1 MSATLKMLIC
11 GGLIILSVACQKT
24 KDNPT
29 TTVDDTLALKYT
41 VLSVLPHYEKAFTE
55 GLVIHNNKIL
65 ESTGLNNQ
73 SWIAEVDIA
82 TGAHDKKVILAGHYF
97 GEGITVLNN
106 KVYQLTY
113 REKSGFVYD
122 ASTYQKLKEFTYQT
136 EGWGL
141 THDDHTLIMS
151 DGTDKLY
158 FLDTVNFSV
167 VRTLAVKD
175 APGIKLKNLNELEF
189 VDGHIFA
196 NVYETSQI
204 VKIDVP
210 TGKVVGRL
218 DLSTITN
225 EIKRMYPNTYE
236 LNGIAY
242 DRNKNAFLV
251 TGKNWPKSYLINIH

>member
-1 MSATLKMLIC
+1 MLIC
-11 GGLIILSVACQKT
+11 IGLIVIFLACQNT

-29 TTVDDTLALKYT
+29 TTADDTLALKYT
-41 VLSVLPHYEKAFTE
+41 VLSVLPHNEKAFTE

-73 SWIAEVDIA
+73 SWIAEVDVA

-122 ASTYQKLKEFTYQT
+122 GSTYKKLKEFTYQT

-141 THDDHTLIMS
+141 THDGQTLIMS

-158 FLDTVNFSV
+158 FLDTVNFNV

-175 APGIKLKNLNELEF
+175 SPGIKLKNLNELEF
-189 VDGHIFA
+189 VDGYIFA
-196 NVYETSQI
+196 NVYETSKI

-210 TGKVVGRL
+210 TGNVVGRL
-218 DLSTITN
+218 DLSPITN
-225 EIKRMYPNTYE
+225 EIKRMYPKTYE

-242 DRNKNAFLV
+242 DRSKNAFLV
-251 TGKNWPKSYLINIH
+251 TGKNWPKSYLINIHDR

>member
-1 MSATLKMLIC
+1 MSTTLKMLVTTVVI
-11 GGLIILSVACQKT
+11 LIFVSCEKK

-29 TTVDDTLALKYT
+29 APINDTLALKYT
-41 VLSVLPHYEKAFTE
+41 VLSVLPHDDKAFTE

-73 SWIAEVDIA
+73 SWIAEVDA
-82 TGAHDKKVILAGHYF
+82 VTGTHDKKVILDGQYF

-106 KVYQLTY
+106 KIYQLTY

-122 ASTYQKLKEFTYQT
+122 ASTYKKLQEFTYKT
-136 EGWGL
+136 EGWGI
-141 THDDHTLIMS
+141 THDNRSLIMS

-158 FLDTVNFSV
+158 FLDTVNFNV

-175 APGIKLKNLNELEF
+175 SPGTKLKNLNELEF
-189 VDGHIFA
+189 IDGYIFA

-204 VKIDVP
+204 VKIDAP

-242 DRNKNAFLV
+242 DRNKNALLI
-251 TGKNWPKSYLINIH
+251 TGKNWPKSYLISIN